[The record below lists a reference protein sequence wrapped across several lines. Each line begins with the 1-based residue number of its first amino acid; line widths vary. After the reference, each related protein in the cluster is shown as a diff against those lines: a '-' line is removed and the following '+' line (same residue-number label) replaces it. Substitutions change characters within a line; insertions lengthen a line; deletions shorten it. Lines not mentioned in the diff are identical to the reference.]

1 MTAMTTPR
9 RNSVDLHTH
18 TARSDGTLA
27 PLDLYAQMRAWG
39 SLVVAVTDH
48 DTLAGVRE
56 LLAAGIGAD
65 ATTGRWPGGPRVIA
79 GVEVNTRIDP
89 EVRALAETLDE
100 MTELHVLGLGVDPHD
115 AAFETLLAT
124 QREGR
129 RGRIEQTLERL
140 DALGLPVR
148 DRLPEVDGGIDA
160 LGRPHVARALVAAGH
175 ADSVNDAFRR
185 YLEPGAPAYVRRSG
199 MDTQTALAA
208 INAAGGLTSLA
219 HSPWA
224 PRERD
229 VIDLLVDWGLA
240 GLEVHYPGWDEDTIE
255 AMARFARGRGLLATG
270 GSDFH
275 GDTGDY
281 AALQAQVH
289 VPEEIGDSLQAA
301 LAARRG
307 SASLRQPALEAR

>member
-1 MTAMTTPR
+1 MTTPR
-9 RNSVDLHTH
+9 RNTVDLHTH

-39 SLVVAVTDH
+39 SVIVAVTDH

-56 LLAAGIGAD
+56 LLAAGLGAD
-65 ATTGRWPGGPRVIA
+65 GTTGRSHGGPRVIA
-79 GVEVNTRIDP
+79 GVETNTRIDP
-89 EVRALAETLDE
+89 EVRALATTLDDV
-100 MTELHVLGLGVDPHD
+100 TELHILGLGVDPHD
-115 AAFETLLAT
+115 TAFEELLAA

-129 RGRIEQTLERL
+129 QGRIEQTLERL

-148 DRLPEVDGGIDA
+148 DPLPKVEGGIDA

-199 MDTQTALAA
+199 MDTRTALGA
-208 INAAGGLTSLA
+208 IAAAGGLSSLA

-224 PRERD
+224 PREGD
-229 VIDLLVDWGLA
+229 VIDLLTDWGLA

-255 AMARFARGRGLLATG
+255 AMALFARRQGLLATG
-270 GSDFH
+270 GSDYH

-281 AALQAQVH
+281 AAMQAQVH
-289 VPEEIGDSLQAA
+289 VPVEIGTSLLAA
-301 LAARRG
+301 LGSRRG
-307 SASLRQPALEAR
+307 RGSDRRPSLETR